1 MDAKGPVPRRGEAR
15 PTMGTLRRDRGV
27 VRRGRPGLA
36 WSPPSGLVAVGIPAA
51 SSLSRIFVRIGN
63 GLNGPTDTISN
74 FGEALRIVLPGNSN
88 PPGVFRRHHLH
99 QAVMPQAVNGLRNS
113 STP

>member
-51 SSLSRIFVRIGN
+51 SSLSRIFVRVGN
-63 GLNGPTDTISN
+63 GLDGPTFTIPKWM
-74 FGEALRIVLPGNSN
+74 PGSLDCAAREFES
-88 PPGVFRRHHLH
+88 PGLFRRHHL
-99 QAVMPQAVNGLRNS
+99 PQQ
-113 STP
+113 